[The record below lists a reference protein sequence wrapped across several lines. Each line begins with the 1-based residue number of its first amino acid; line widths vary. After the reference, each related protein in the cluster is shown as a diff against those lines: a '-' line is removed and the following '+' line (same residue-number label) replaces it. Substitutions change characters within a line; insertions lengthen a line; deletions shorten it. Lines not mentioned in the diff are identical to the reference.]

1 MYRQSHRQ
9 AQNTWGQKRFDNL
22 WRFDKK
28 SLSFYPV
35 LSLIFTYMFK
45 FTLFS

>member
-28 SLSFYPV
+28 KLVV
-35 LSLIFTYMFK
+35 LSCFK
-45 FTLFS
+45 SYIYIYV